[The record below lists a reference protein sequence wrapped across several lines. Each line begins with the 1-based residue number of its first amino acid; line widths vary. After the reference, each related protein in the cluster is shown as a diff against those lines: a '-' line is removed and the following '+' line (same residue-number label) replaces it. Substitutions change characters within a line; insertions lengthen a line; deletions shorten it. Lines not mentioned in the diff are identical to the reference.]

1 MRVLVTKN
9 PLKRRLPYKEHA
21 VDGILMYGKDNLYP
35 QRMAELLNR
44 SGTAKACVKLF
55 GKFVRGAGFKDDGLN
70 KTIVNVYGQTAKDLL
85 WEAVQDYRIHNGF
98 ALHVDYNAFLQPV
111 NPKVV
116 KFEHCRLGVPDEN
129 GHITKIVVS
138 DDWPNE
144 KNKSVKK
151 RQRVDV
157 FNPDPE
163 VVLKQIERTKGLANY
178 AGQILYVTENVN
190 QYPTCTFDEVV
201 ADVETD
207 AKISVF
213 RETSVNN
220 KFMADHIVEYPG
232 EFESEKDKQAIEKT
246 LTDFQGVDKSGRF
259 MLMENPHAADKPIT
273 IHKIDIQNTDR
284 LFEWTDQSAQT
295 KIRKNYT
302 QPAILVGD
310 LIPGRL
316 GNTQEIENSF
326 TFYNAVTYDDRDLV
340 GREFGRVLPLIPGL
354 NAVDT
359 TIKPLTWAM
368 FISELGVVTPAST
381 EAQEQPTGP
390 KLTIGDLN
398 KVLKIAN
405 KYKNGQITE
414 AEAIVVLAGYG
425 LTEDE
430 AKIFLADA
438 ADGNLDGE

>member
-9 PLKRRLPYKEHA
+9 PLKRRLPYIEHA

-55 GKFVRGAGFKDDGLN
+55 GKFVRGAGFKDANLN
-70 KTIVNVYGQTAKDLL
+70 KAIVNEYRQTAKDLL

-111 NPKVV
+111 NPKVI

-144 KNKSVKK
+144 KNKSTKK

-163 VVLKQIERTKGLANY
+163 VVLKQIERAKGLANY

-190 QYPTCTFDEVV
+190 QYPTCTFDEIV

-259 MLMENPHAADKPIT
+259 MLLENPHAADKPIA

-295 KIRKNYT
+295 KIRKNFT

-340 GREFGRVLPLIPGL
+340 GRAFGRVLPLIPGL

-359 TIKPLTWAM
+359 SIKPLTWSM
-368 FISELGVVTPAST
+368 FLEELGSVAP

-405 KYKNGQITE
+405 KYKNGQLTE
-414 AEAIVVLAGYG
+414 AEALVVLAGYG
-425 LTEDE
+425 FTEDE
-430 AKIFLADA
+430 AKVFLADA